1 MDFPRA
7 SGVLLHPTSFPGRF
21 GIGELGSE
29 AYRFVDFLA
38 RAGQRLWQVMPL
50 GPTGYGDSPYAS
62 PSAFAGNP
70 MLVSLERLQQE
81 GLLEEDD
88 VATMPP
94 LPEDR
99 IDFGAVIPVKM
110 GLLRRAFERWRDGR
124 ASNEQREQFQAFV
137 EEHRFWLE
145 DYALYMALQETY
157 SGQWNSWPDDLVV
170 RRPEALEQARR
181 ELADLIDFRCFL
193 QYQFFRQWL
202 DLKRYANERNILII
216 GDIPIFVAY
225 DSADVWSNPGL
236 FYLDEER
243 NPTVVAGVPPDYF
256 SATGQLWGNPLY
268 RWDTMARDDYRW
280 WAERFRQTFRLVDIV
295 RIDHFRGFE
304 SYWEVPAGEET
315 AINGRWLKGPGLAF
329 FKAIERQLGALPI
342 IAEDLGI
349 ITEEVNV
356 LRQAAGFPGMRVL
369 QFAWVTDATNPY
381 LPHNY
386 VRDTV
391 VYTGTHDNDTTIGW
405 FQNISQE
412 EREKVLRYLGHG
424 HIAIHWEL
432 IRLAMMSV
440 ANFAIFP
447 LQDALGLG
455 SEARMNIPGQQI
467 GNWGW
472 RYRASM
478 LTDELAGA
486 LAEMATTYGRVPAK
500 QDHA

>member
-88 VATMPP
+88 VATIPT

-124 ASNEQREQFQAFV
+124 ASDEQREQFQAFV